1 MSITCK
7 NCGHSGNAPDAV
19 YCEAC
24 GQELKASNLQPPPF
38 INNNPPQPTVVQTP
52 AVTVQQNSSPPPPFI
67 NNNPPPFINNNPPQP
82 TVVQTPAVTVSQ
94 NYSPPP
100 FINNNPPPFVN
111 NNPPPPTVVNNPPPP
126 PFVNNNP
133 PPPPFVNN
141 NPPPPPFVNNNPPP
155 PPFVNNPNIPVSNA
169 IGNTAKLVAKQP
181 GCPISEFVLDG
192 SNAIIGKFDPDTGP
206 VDIDLEGFPHEETIS
221 RQHGAIYR
229 EGGQWK
235 IQDLGSVN
243 GIFIKRSSEIKFS
256 ARITSPTIINME
268 DEIAIAKIRFIFQ
281 IP

>member
-1 MSITCK
+1 MSITC
-7 NCGHSGNAPDAV
+7 NHCGHSGNPPNAV
-19 YCEAC
+19 YCDAC
-24 GQELKASNLQPPPF
+24 GEQLKTSNAIPSVA
-38 INNNPPQPTVVQTP
+38 PTVRQQPDPTLL
-52 AVTVQQNSSPPPPFI
+52 QNSSP
-67 NNNPPPFINNNPPQP
+67 
-82 TVVQTPAVTVSQ
+82 
-94 NYSPPP
+94 PPP

-111 NNPPPPTVVNNPPPP
+111 NNPPPPPFINNNPPPPTVVQQPAVQNSSPPP

-133 PPPPFVNN
+133 PPPPFINN
-141 NPPPPPFVNNNPPP
+141 NPPPPPFINNSPISGAN
-155 PPFVNNPNIPVSNA
+155 S

-221 RQHGAIYR
+221 RQHGSIYR

-235 IQDLGSVN
+235 IQDLGSIN
-243 GIFIKRSSEIKFS
+243 GIFIKRSNEIKFS
-256 ARITSPTIINME
+256 ARITSPTIINMG